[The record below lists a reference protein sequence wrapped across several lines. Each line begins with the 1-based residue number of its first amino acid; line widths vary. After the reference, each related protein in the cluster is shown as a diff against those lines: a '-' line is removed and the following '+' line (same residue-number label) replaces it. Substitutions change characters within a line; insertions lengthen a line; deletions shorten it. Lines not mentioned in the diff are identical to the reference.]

1 MTPTVYTAACGYK
14 ETIYGVGS
22 TVDAATGT
30 IVNQGTIPGTF
41 VSEWGGWPTHELT
54 SYVNAIL
61 LQEVV
66 RPIRVLRDVVHS
78 LLQLGYDVSFVHAT
92 GTYATE
98 RMSTMGRGLCTPTH
112 LNPEVWT
119 SSQMAALKVHANEST
134 MANVGYWGSR
144 HVTAVVGNLS
154 RPFSADFWREFTLS
168 DDLIEYFSIDRH
180 NRSRIAKAKYCPDG
194 VGGCLDG
201 CSKSYACTLHEG
213 RGTAH
218 ISVHIFDSARTPGKS
233 CMLVLIMRWDYDP
246 GYLQAIM
253 SNRNVPAY
261 FCSAGDSNLQE
272 YVVET
277 MQRNGTIVFY
287 HYVPDMFH
295 TDNPGKFARI
305 LWPLPDPAVVATA
318 TGTFGELGYGNP
330 TTNPVDVDY
339 PQENLMKIYANLL
352 RSDDLLAHYLNQ
364 FVLTQLDVTTMLSSM
379 AAFQADPATTQPANF
394 AAACQWVRSNYDTWT
409 SWLETLPLCD
419 IRRHM
424 TYTMTGCNTTFR
436 RVSFAWTR
444 PDPTNATLPFECDG
458 GIVTLPGAFQTSKS
472 CEWLSTHE
480 NEWTAWTSAPPHCD
494 PSFFAYTISS
504 CSEAST
510 REVAFAWNLPEAA
523 NPARSSEC
531 TGGVALP
538 ANVVLDCGYVPY
550 TSSAFV
556 GIAVLTSVVMV
567 LLTGLTALVV
577 LFRERPI
584 IKRSQWPLL
593 VLMLLG
599 GYCLCAT
606 VFLFGGPPSPGVCGG
621 RPFVASLGYT
631 TVFGSILAKS
641 LRVYAVFNQKAMKRV
656 VITVWRALQWFI
668 VVLGIDMGTVD
679 TMPHVGDNVTLG
691 PWTGIVAVWLVVD
704 FPHPISTTVPSTDF
718 HGDIDIQQCRSS
730 NFIFPTL
737 SIFWKGLVTLG
748 GVYVAFHIRKADSD
762 FQESVWMFASSCMVI
777 VGGGVMLAL
786 TYATTMSPVSTFTLQ
801 AVVILL
807 CTVTVMALML
817 VPKFFK
823 LHAVTPIEVFPS
835 RKTSSMT
842 SSTKLAAAKTAPN
855 KPTPPSNSQRLSSG
869 SQIAPSNSAA
879 ALLTSSASQGT
890 GENAIS
896 DATSTFD

>member
-1 MTPTVYTAACGYK
+1 
-14 ETIYGVGS
+14 
-22 TVDAATGT
+22 
-30 IVNQGTIPGTF
+30 
-41 VSEWGGWPTHELT
+41 
-54 SYVNAIL
+54 
-61 LQEVV
+61 
-66 RPIRVLRDVVHS
+66 
-78 LLQLGYDVSFVHAT
+78 
-92 GTYATE
+92 
-98 RMSTMGRGLCTPTH
+98 MSTMGRGLCTPTH

-134 MANVGYWGSR
+134 MANVGYWGRSGLYTLQANVDDALR
-144 HVTAVVGNLS
+144 GPQSTLGNLS

-213 RGTAH
+213 R
-218 ISVHIFDSARTPGKS
+218 GKS

-352 RSDDLLAHYLNQ
+352 RSDELLAHYLNQ

-679 TMPHVGDNVTLG
+679 TMPRRRCHIGAMDRNCRRLAGRGFSASDLDDRAIDRLSRRHRHPAMPVEQLHLPHAVHLLEG
-691 PWTGIVAVWLVVD
+691 PRHAGRRVRGV
-704 FPHPISTTVPSTDF
+704 PHPEGGQRFPRVGLDVCVVVHGHCRRRRHARAYVRHDHVPRV
-718 HGDIDIQQCRSS
+718 DIYTPSGRD
-730 NFIFPTL
+730 
-737 SIFWKGLVTLG
+737 
-748 GVYVAFHIRKADSD
+748 
-762 FQESVWMFASSCMVI
+762 
-777 VGGGVMLAL
+777 
-786 TYATTMSPVSTFTLQ
+786 SPVHGN
-801 AVVILL
+801 
-807 CTVTVMALML
+807 
-817 VPKFFK
+817 P
-823 LHAVTPIEVFPS
+823 PRES
-835 RKTSSMT
+835 RGCV
-842 SSTKLAAAKTAPN
+842 N
-855 KPTPPSNSQRLSSG
+855 CRRR
-869 SQIAPSNSAA
+869 
-879 ALLTSSASQGT
+879 
-890 GENAIS
+890 
-896 DATSTFD
+896 